1 MIVGEATRHGTLITK
16 MKDLAPDIARQRMV
30 VEGTLHLPFAPL
42 EMVGYCIDITKV
54 LGMTPVSSPICNHD
68 PDYGWCAYMHW
79 KESGMHVYGWDN
91 RRPPFFSIDIYTCK
105 AFSEED
111 VVKFTRYFFDTN
123 LIELVWKS

>member
-1 MIVGEATRHGTLITK
+1 
-16 MKDLAPDIARQRMV
+16 MV
-30 VEGTLHLPFAPL
+30 VEGTLHLPFSPL

-91 RRPPFFSIDIYTCK
+91 RRPPFFSIDIYW
-105 AFSEED
+105 ADLDDRFGQGLGGEMD
-111 VVKFTRYFFDTN
+111 LDWRFG
-123 LIELVWKS
+123 LL